1 MGDVDAIGA
10 LVVEA
15 GALDEQL
22 DALLMQPPLFG
33 HADEQ
38 VLGGD
43 RRQGPRLGAR
53 ALLSVVHFTAVLV
66 ATKRFV
72 TMSEVLVTTHG
83 DILCVMDAYVTLPL
97 GDDSGGY
104 GHEPSAPP
112 APAPPV
118 FLPRPPATAPIGAP
132 ESQGAP
138 KFEVHVCEPTK
149 SGNGYNAFVA
159 YKVVC
164 RTSMETYMSND
175 IAVNRRFN
183 HFVWLHVQLSEQYPC
198 YFIPVLPDKSG
209 IDPYFNRFDA
219 EFIERRR
226 WALQMFLVRV
236 VSHPVLMASK
246 VLQIFFE
253 GDENQMKL
261 PEDKKPSLLGGFFKS
276 SPSAPPKAV
285 QDPEFLAMGQYIK
298 DFEGQLF
305 EVHKFMERL
314 VMRRKDLGNSL
325 GTNSQ
330 KSSSIIV
337 TLIVNILGF

>member
-1 MGDVDAIGA
+1 
-10 LVVEA
+10 
-15 GALDEQL
+15 
-22 DALLMQPPLFG
+22 
-33 HADEQ
+33 
-38 VLGGD
+38 
-43 RRQGPRLGAR
+43 
-53 ALLSVVHFTAVLV
+53 V

-72 TMSEVLVTTHG
+72 TMSEVLVTTHC

>member
-1 MGDVDAIGA
+1 MI
-10 LVVEA
+10 
-15 GALDEQL
+15 
-22 DALLMQPPLFG
+22 F
-33 HADEQ
+33 
-38 VLGGD
+38 
-43 RRQGPRLGAR
+43 
-53 ALLSVVHFTAVLV
+53 
-66 ATKRFV
+66 
-72 TMSEVLVTTHG
+72 
-83 DILCVMDAYVTLPL
+83 
-97 GDDSGGY
+97 
-104 GHEPSAPP
+104 
-112 APAPPV
+112 
-118 FLPRPPATAPIGAP
+118 RPPTTAPIGAP
-132 ESQGAP
+132 DGQGAP
-138 KFEVHVCEPTK
+138 KFDVQVCEPTK
-149 SGNGYNAFVA
+149 AGTGYNAFVA

-164 RTSMETYMSND
+164 RTSMENYLSND

-226 WALQMFLVRV
+226 WALQMFLFRV

-261 PEDKKPSLLGGFFKS
+261 PEDKKPSMFGSLFKS
-276 SPSAPPKAV
+276 APSAPPKAV

-325 GTNSQ
+325 GELGL
-330 KSSSIIV
+330 
-337 TLIVNILGF
+337 TLITMGTHEEKTGEAEAATCSKSFHDLGSCCDHLAISVQEQVKDEMLKSVFVLEEWLRLVEGVKESLRTQVR